1 MNIRSSNWELF
12 AAYLAVCRTSSLSA
26 AARSLGLSQP
36 TVRRQIEALEALV
49 GTTLFT
55 RSAAG
60 LVPLEGHLSLMAEAE
75 AMESA
80 ALAFARLASSSADDV
95 SGTVRISCS
104 NVYGVE
110 ILPPILAELQATWPK
125 LEIELALTNDI
136 ANLLRRDA
144 DIAVRLARPEQAAL
158 VARKVS
164 PMRLGFFAAPQ
175 LAERVRG
182 MDFAALSA
190 TGLMISQ
197 DRLDTI
203 AAGLRQL
210 GLKPPTR
217 TVFRSDDDLAQLA
230 AIRSGIGVGICQ
242 IAIGQKSGL
251 VRILEDLAPT
261 FDAWVVMHEDQ
272 KRLARARVVF
282 DALVKALDR

>member
-1 MNIRSSNWELF
+1 M
-12 AAYLAVCRTSSLSA
+12 
-26 AARSLGLSQP
+26 SQP
-36 TVRRQIEALEALV
+36 TVRRQIEALETLV
-49 GTTLFT
+49 GTTLFS

-60 LVPLEGHLSLMAEAE
+60 LVPLAGHHSLMAEAE

-80 ALAFARLASSSADDV
+80 ALAFARMASSAADDV
-95 SGTVRISCS
+95 SGTVRITCS
-104 NVYGVE
+104 HVYGVE
-110 ILPPILAELQATWPK
+110 ILPPILAELQAAWRE

-158 VARKVS
+158 IARKVS

-190 TGLMISQ
+190 TGLMIGQ

-210 GLKPPTR
+210 GLTPPAR

-251 VRILEDLAPT
+251 VRVLVDLAPT

-272 KRLARARVVF
+272 KRLARVRVVF